1 MPDHN
6 KNGKQRLGAATGIF
20 APILAFIC
28 ILTAIASYPSFSW
41 TNNALSDLGVVQ
53 GITGS
58 IFNFGL
64 VATGLLA
71 LTFAVFGLYRYLGKN
86 WVDKIGAVVFAA
98 ATLALIG
105 IGFFNESFSGTHYDF
120 SVAFFVLV
128 PISLFIIT
136 CASVLSHQTRMAV
149 FTVSTGIVA
158 ALPWIL
164 QFAFSYVPNVAI
176 PETISGVA
184 VSMWIIF
191 LSYKII
197 KQAKN

>member
-1 MPDHN
+1 
-6 KNGKQRLGAATGIF
+6 
-20 APILAFIC
+20 
-28 ILTAIASYPSFSW
+28 
-41 TNNALSDLGVVQ
+41 
-53 GITGS
+53 
-58 IFNFGL
+58 
-64 VATGLLA
+64 
-71 LTFAVFGLYRYLGKN
+71 
-86 WVDKIGAVVFAA
+86 
-98 ATLALIG
+98 
-105 IGFFNESFSGTHYDF
+105 
-120 SVAFFVLV
+120 
-128 PISLFIIT
+128 
-136 CASVLSHQTRMAV
+136 MAV